1 MKKIFLVDAD
11 DTILDFHASS
21 ERALKAAFA
30 HFNVLWEDRFLSEF
44 RVINGGL
51 WAALERKELTRTEL
65 MERRFPI
72 YLAHMH
78 MNLDGKAFNEFFV
91 THLANNPI
99 YIDGAERFLENLNA
113 LGRVFIVTNGTE
125 YIQKSRF
132 SISRLYEKAENVFI
146 SDTIG
151 VDKPAKGYTDYVIAH
166 IKGFDKEDAVWIGDS
181 LTADITAANNA
192 GITSIWYNPS
202 GKPIMAAAPDFV
214 AKDFAGILDI
224 LQKN

>member
-30 HFNVLWEDRFLSEF
+30 HFNVAWEDRFLSEF

-91 THLANNPI
+91 THLANNPVI
-99 YIDGAERFLENLNA
+99 MR
-113 LGRVFIVTNGTE
+113 TP
-125 YIQKSRF
+125 SR
-132 SISRLYEKAENVFI
+132 ISRIPQTV
-146 SDTIG
+146 
-151 VDKPAKGYTDYVIAH
+151 
-166 IKGFDKEDAVWIGDS
+166 
-181 LTADITAANNA
+181 
-192 GITSIWYNPS
+192 
-202 GKPIMAAAPDFV
+202 
-214 AKDFAGILDI
+214 
-224 LQKN
+224 